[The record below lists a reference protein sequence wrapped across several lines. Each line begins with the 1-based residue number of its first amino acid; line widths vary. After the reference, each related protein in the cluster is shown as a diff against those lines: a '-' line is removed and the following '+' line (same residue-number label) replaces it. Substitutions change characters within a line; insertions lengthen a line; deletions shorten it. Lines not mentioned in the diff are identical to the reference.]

1 MWCTLEN
8 IACFAGRICLMDR
21 SEKIAFVES
30 FSDSISNYSCM
41 IVVRHTGID
50 SQSMND
56 LRKSSRSENVSFR
69 VVKNNLLK
77 LSIRENASDI
87 ASHVKGP
94 IGVFLSQDPVA
105 ASRVISNF
113 AKKKKDS
120 FVPLVGVV
128 SGRVIS
134 AKDVAIFATLP
145 SLDQMRSILLRT
157 LLAPATSLARTL
169 QAPVTSLVRVMSLYN
184 QKNG

>member
-1 MWCTLEN
+1 V
-8 IACFAGRICLMDR
+8 CFVGKVYLMDR

-30 FSDSISNYSCM
+30 FSDSISNHSCM

-56 LRKSSRSENVSFR
+56 LRRSSRSENVSFR
-69 VVKNNLLK
+69 VVKNSLLK
-77 LSIRENASDI
+77 LSIQKDVSDI
-87 ASHVKGP
+87 ASHVKGS

-113 AKKKKDS
+113 AKKKKEA

-128 SGRVIS
+128 SGEIVS
-134 AKDVAIFATLP
+134 AKDVSILATLP

-157 LLAPATSLARTL
+157 LLAPATSLVRIL
-169 QAPVTSLVRVMSLYN
+169 QAPHSSLARVMSLYN
-184 QKNG
+184 QKNA